1 MKSISGRVTS
11 SKPISLSKAAETLT
25 NFASS
30 DNGASQA
37 VSTYLKRAAAEF
49 TELAHFH
56 KLLNSSHSGRK
67 PPKHQST
74 SIVAEHPVR
83 TEQNSIATVQ
93 RHQDSEGK
101 RRKHRLA
108 KLNSEN
114 PEKIGQNPQEG
125 RLENGGVRQ
134 KQKRNRS
141 ENAIDESRSEE
152 RPIKIEERDL
162 TNAEDSARKREK
174 EKKKDEVGQREG
186 GRSLGNEKKR
196 KTREFTDEEVLNL
209 GEQKGTKKKKKR
221 RVGVEG

>member
-1 MKSISGRVTS
+1 MKSISGRVIS
-11 SKPISLSKAAETLT
+11 SKPISLSKAAETLA

-56 KLLNSSHSGRK
+56 KQLKSSHSDRK
-67 PPKHQST
+67 PPKHQSA
-74 SIVAEHPVR
+74 SILAEHPVR
-83 TEQNSIATVQ
+83 TEQNSIAK

-108 KLNSEN
+108 ELNSEN
-114 PEKIGQNPQEG
+114 PEKISQNPQEG
-125 RLENGGVRQ
+125 RLENGGVSR

-152 RPIKIEERDL
+152 CPIKIEERDL
-162 TNAEDSARKREK
+162 TNAEDSVRKRDK
-174 EKKKDEVGQREG
+174 EKKKGEVGQREG
-186 GRSLGNEKKR
+186 GGSLGNEKKR
-196 KTREFTDEEVLNL
+196 KIREFTDEEVLDL
-209 GEQKGTKKKKKR
+209 GEQGGTKKKKKW
-221 RVGVEG
+221 RVGVEA